1 MRKLRRTAILLT
13 LIFTFSIFCPKYKAK
28 SFAIST
34 IIGMV
39 IGLGAAAT
47 AITSLI
53 FLANKKETGDD
64 NSDDNL
70 IEQPD
75 DQKDEP
81 KKTDEGSEDEA
92 KKDEPKKT
100 DEDLEKEALNNRK
113 KPTEIVFILDE
124 SGSMRHLKDSTI
136 SSFNEMLESQKNLD
150 TEFPA
155 YLTTVVFSDNMKK
168 ICDHKEIHEVE
179 NMTSENYNPN
189 GCTALMDTLGKT
201 INEMSEINKDNDK
214 NVIFIIITDGYENA
228 SRKFKREDIKKMIEA
243 KREMGW
249 NFIFFGAN
257 IDSNKEAGSLGIDKK
272 YTSNF
277 AATKEGMRG
286 CIGICNNMICCMR

>member
-47 AITSLI
+47 AIASLI
-53 FLANKKETGDD
+53 FLANKEETE
-64 NSDDNL
+64 DDNL

-75 DQKDEP
+75 GQDEP
-81 KKTDEGSEDEA
+81 QKTD
-92 KKDEPKKT
+92 K
-100 DEDLEKEALNNRK
+100 DLEKEALNDRK

-124 SGSMRHLKDSTI
+124 SGSMWHLKKSTI

-150 TEFPA
+150 TKFPA

-228 SRKFKREDIKKMIEA
+228 SREFKREDIKKMIEA

-277 AATKEGMRG
+277 AATKEGMRD

>member
-13 LIFTFSIFCPKYKAK
+13 LIFTFSIFCPRYKAK
-28 SFAIST
+28 AIGISA
-34 IIGMV
+34 IIGIA
-39 IGLGAAAT
+39 IGLGAAAA
-47 AITSLI
+47 AIASLI
-53 FLANKKETGDD
+53 FLANKEETD
-64 NSDDNL
+64 DDNL

-75 DQKDEP
+75 GQDEP
-81 KKTDEGSEDEA
+81 QKTD
-92 KKDEPKKT
+92 K
-100 DEDLEKEALNNRK
+100 DLEKEALNDRK

-150 TEFPA
+150 TKFPA

-228 SRKFKREDIKKMIEA
+228 SREFKREDIKKMIKA

-257 IDSNKEAGSLGIDKK
+257 IDSNKEAESLGIDKK
-272 YTSNF
+272 NASNF
-277 AATKEGMRG
+277 KATASGLRG

>member
-1 MRKLRRTAILLT
+1 MHKLRRIAILLT
-13 LIFTFSIFCPKYKAK
+13 LIFTFSIFYPRYKAK
-28 SFAIST
+28 SFGISA

-39 IGLGAAAT
+39 IGLGAAAS
-47 AITSLI
+47 AIASLI
-53 FLANKKETGDD
+53 FLDNKEETDA
-64 NSDDNL
+64 DNL
-70 IEQPD
+70 IGQPVK
-75 DQKDEP
+75 QDEP
-81 KKTDEGSEDEA
+81 KKI
-92 KKDEPKKT
+92 
-100 DEDLEKEALNNRK
+100 DEDLEKEALNSRK

-124 SGSMRHLKDSTI
+124 SGSMWHLKNSTI

-150 TEFPA
+150 SKFPA
-155 YLTTVVFSDNMKK
+155 YLTTVVFSNNMKK

-179 NMTSENYNPN
+179 NMTSENYKPN

-228 SRKFKREDIKKMIEA
+228 SREFKREDIKKMIEA

-257 IDSNKEAGSLGIDKK
+257 IDSNKEAEGLGIDKK
-272 YTSNF
+272 YTGNF
-277 AATKEGMRG
+277 EATAKGMQG
-286 CIGICNNMICCMR
+286 CIGNCNRMICCMR

>member
-13 LIFTFSIFCPKYKAK
+13 LIFTFSIFCPKYKVK
-28 SFAIST
+28 SFGIGA

-39 IGLGAAAT
+39 IGLGVAAS
-47 AITSLI
+47 AIASLI
-53 FLANKKETGDD
+53 FLANKEETD
-64 NSDDNL
+64 DDNL

-75 DQKDEP
+75 GQDEP
-81 KKTDEGSEDEA
+81 QKTD
-92 KKDEPKKT
+92 K
-100 DEDLEKEALNNRK
+100 DLEKEALNDRK

-277 AATKEGMRG
+277 AATKEGMRD

>member
-47 AITSLI
+47 AIASLI
-53 FLANKKETGDD
+53 FLANKEETD
-64 NSDDNL
+64 DDNL

-75 DQKDEP
+75 GQDEP
-81 KKTDEGSEDEA
+81 QKTD
-92 KKDEPKKT
+92 K
-100 DEDLEKEALNNRK
+100 DLEKEALNDRK

-124 SGSMRHLKDSTI
+124 SGSMWHLKKSTI

-150 TEFPA
+150 TKFPA

-277 AATKEGMRG
+277 AATKEGMRD

>member
-13 LIFTFSIFCPKYKAK
+13 LIFTFSIFCPRYRAK
-28 SFAIST
+28 SFGIGA

-39 IGLGAAAT
+39 IGLGAAAS
-47 AITSLI
+47 AIASLI
-53 FLANKKETGDD
+53 FLANKEETD
-64 NSDDNL
+64 DDNL

-75 DQKDEP
+75 GQDEP
-81 KKTDEGSEDEA
+81 QKTD
-92 KKDEPKKT
+92 K
-100 DEDLEKEALNNRK
+100 DLEKEALNDRK

-277 AATKEGMRG
+277 AATKEGMRD

>member
-13 LIFTFSIFCPKYKAK
+13 LIFTFSIFCPKYKVK
-28 SFAIST
+28 SFGIGA

-39 IGLGAAAT
+39 IGLGVAAS
-47 AITSLI
+47 AIASLI
-53 FLANKKETGDD
+53 SLANKEETD
-64 NSDDNL
+64 DDNL

-75 DQKDEP
+75 GQDEP
-81 KKTDEGSEDEA
+81 QKTD
-92 KKDEPKKT
+92 K
-100 DEDLEKEALNNRK
+100 DLEKEALNDRK

-150 TEFPA
+150 TKFPA

-228 SRKFKREDIKKMIEA
+228 SREFKREDIKKMIEA

-277 AATKEGMRG
+277 AATKEGMRD

>member
-39 IGLGAAAT
+39 IGLGVAAS
-47 AITSLI
+47 AIASLI
-53 FLANKKETGDD
+53 FLANKEETD
-64 NSDDNL
+64 DDNL

-75 DQKDEP
+75 GQDEP
-81 KKTDEGSEDEA
+81 QKTD
-92 KKDEPKKT
+92 K
-100 DEDLEKEALNNRK
+100 DLEKEALNDRK

-150 TEFPA
+150 TKFPA

-179 NMTSENYNPN
+179 NMTSENYKPN

-228 SRKFKREDIKKMIEA
+228 SREFKREDIKKMIKA

-277 AATKEGMRG
+277 AATKEGMRD

>member
-13 LIFTFSIFCPKYKAK
+13 LIFTFSIFCPKYKVK
-28 SFAIST
+28 SFGIGA

-39 IGLGAAAT
+39 IGLGVAAS
-47 AITSLI
+47 AIASLI
-53 FLANKKETGDD
+53 FLANKEETD
-64 NSDDNL
+64 DDNL

-75 DQKDEP
+75 GQDEP
-81 KKTDEGSEDEA
+81 QKTD
-92 KKDEPKKT
+92 K
-100 DEDLEKEALNNRK
+100 DLEKEALNDRK

-228 SRKFKREDIKKMIEA
+228 SREFKREDIKKMIKA

-277 AATKEGMRG
+277 AATKEGMRD

>member
-1 MRKLRRTAILLT
+1 MHKLRRIAILLT
-13 LIFTFSIFCPKYKAK
+13 LIFTFSIFYPRYKAK
-28 SFAIST
+28 SFGISA

-39 IGLGAAAT
+39 IGLGAAAS
-47 AITSLI
+47 AIASLI
-53 FLANKKETGDD
+53 FLDNKEETDA
-64 NSDDNL
+64 DNL
-70 IEQPD
+70 IGQPVK
-75 DQKDEP
+75 QDEP
-81 KKTDEGSEDEA
+81 KKI
-92 KKDEPKKT
+92 

-124 SGSMRHLKDSTI
+124 SGSMWHLKKSTI

-168 ICDHKEIHEVE
+168 ICDHKEIQEVE
-179 NMTSENYNPN
+179 NMTSENYKPN

-228 SRKFKREDIKKMIEA
+228 SREFKREDINKMIKA

-257 IDSNKEAGSLGIDKK
+257 IDSNQEAESLGIDKK
-272 YTSNF
+272 YASNF
-277 AATKEGMRG
+277 EATKEGMRCCMAG
-286 CIGICNNMICCMR
+286 CNNMMARMRG

>member
-13 LIFTFSIFCPKYKAK
+13 LIFTFSIFCPKYKVK
-28 SFAIST
+28 SFGIGA

-39 IGLGAAAT
+39 IGLGVAAS
-47 AITSLI
+47 AIASLI
-53 FLANKKETGDD
+53 FLANKEETD
-64 NSDDNL
+64 DDNL

-75 DQKDEP
+75 GQDEP
-81 KKTDEGSEDEA
+81 QKTD
-92 KKDEPKKT
+92 K
-100 DEDLEKEALNNRK
+100 DLEKEALNDRK

-124 SGSMRHLKDSTI
+124 SGSMRHLKKSTI

-277 AATKEGMRG
+277 AATKEGMRD

>member
-28 SFAIST
+28 SFAISA

-39 IGLGAAAT
+39 IGLGAAAS
-47 AITSLI
+47 AIASLI
-53 FLANKKETGDD
+53 SLANKEETD
-64 NSDDNL
+64 DDNL

-75 DQKDEP
+75 GQDEP
-81 KKTDEGSEDEA
+81 QKTD
-92 KKDEPKKT
+92 K
-100 DEDLEKEALNNRK
+100 DLEKEALNDRK

-124 SGSMRHLKDSTI
+124 SGSMWHLKKSTI

-150 TEFPA
+150 TKFPA

-277 AATKEGMRG
+277 AATKEGMRD

>member
-13 LIFTFSIFCPKYKAK
+13 LIFTFSIFCPKYKVK
-28 SFAIST
+28 SFGIGA

-39 IGLGAAAT
+39 IGLGVAAS
-47 AITSLI
+47 AIASLI
-53 FLANKKETGDD
+53 FLANKEETD
-64 NSDDNL
+64 DDNL

-75 DQKDEP
+75 GQDEP
-81 KKTDEGSEDEA
+81 QKTD
-92 KKDEPKKT
+92 K
-100 DEDLEKEALNNRK
+100 DLEKEALNDRK

-124 SGSMRHLKDSTI
+124 SGSMWHLKKSTI

-150 TEFPA
+150 TKFPA

-179 NMTSENYNPN
+179 NMTSENYKPN

-228 SRKFKREDIKKMIEA
+228 SREFKREDIKKMIKA

-257 IDSNKEAGSLGIDKK
+257 IDSNKEAESLGIDKK
-272 YTSNF
+272 NASNF
-277 AATKEGMRG
+277 EATKEGMRCCMAG
-286 CIGICNNMICCMR
+286 CNNMMARMRE

>member
-47 AITSLI
+47 AIASLI
-53 FLANKKETGDD
+53 FLANKEETE
-64 NSDDNL
+64 DDNL

-75 DQKDEP
+75 GQDEP
-81 KKTDEGSEDEA
+81 QKTD
-92 KKDEPKKT
+92 K
-100 DEDLEKEALNNRK
+100 DLEKEALNDRK

-124 SGSMRHLKDSTI
+124 SGSMWHLKKSTI

-150 TEFPA
+150 TKFPA

-228 SRKFKREDIKKMIEA
+228 SREFKREDIKKMIEA

-277 AATKEGMRG
+277 AATKEGMRD
-286 CIGICNNMICCMR
+286 CIGICNNMICCML

>member
-1 MRKLRRTAILLT
+1 M
-13 LIFTFSIFCPKYKAK
+13 
-28 SFAIST
+28 
-34 IIGMV
+34 
-39 IGLGAAAT
+39 
-47 AITSLI
+47 
-53 FLANKKETGDD
+53 
-64 NSDDNL
+64 

-75 DQKDEP
+75 GQDEP
-81 KKTDEGSEDEA
+81 QKTD
-92 KKDEPKKT
+92 K
-100 DEDLEKEALNNRK
+100 DLEKEALNDRK

-228 SRKFKREDIKKMIEA
+228 SREFKREDIKKMIKA

-257 IDSNKEAGSLGIDKK
+257 IDSNKEAESLGIDKK
-272 YTSNF
+272 NASNF
-277 AATKEGMRG
+277 KATASGLRG

>member
-47 AITSLI
+47 AIASLI
-53 FLANKKETGDD
+53 FLANKEETD
-64 NSDDNL
+64 DDNL

-75 DQKDEP
+75 GQDEP
-81 KKTDEGSEDEA
+81 QKTD
-92 KKDEPKKT
+92 K
-100 DEDLEKEALNNRK
+100 DLEKEALNDRK

-124 SGSMRHLKDSTI
+124 SGSMWHLKKSTI

-228 SRKFKREDIKKMIEA
+228 SREFKREDIKKMIKA

-257 IDSNKEAGSLGIDKK
+257 IDSNKEAESLGIDKK
-272 YTSNF
+272 NASNF
-277 AATKEGMRG
+277 KATASGLRG

>member
-47 AITSLI
+47 AIASLI
-53 FLANKKETGDD
+53 FLANKEETD
-64 NSDDNL
+64 DDNL

-75 DQKDEP
+75 GQDEP
-81 KKTDEGSEDEA
+81 QKTD
-92 KKDEPKKT
+92 K
-100 DEDLEKEALNNRK
+100 DLEKEALNDRK

-124 SGSMRHLKDSTI
+124 SGSMWHLKKSTI

-150 TEFPA
+150 TKFPA

-228 SRKFKREDIKKMIEA
+228 SREFKREDIKKMIEA

-277 AATKEGMRG
+277 AATKEGMRD

>member
-13 LIFTFSIFCPKYKAK
+13 LIFTFSIFCPRYRAK
-28 SFAIST
+28 SFGIGA
-34 IIGMV
+34 IIG
-39 IGLGAAAT
+39 IGYFRSIGEMT
-47 AITSLI
+47 ITSSTNPLYTLQSRAD
-53 FLANKKETGDD
+53 FTLHVL
-64 NSDDNL
+64 NL
-70 IEQPD
+70 LDFI
-75 DQKDEP
+75 
-81 KKTDEGSEDEA
+81 GG
-92 KKDEPKKT
+92 
-100 DEDLEKEALNNRK
+100 DLEKEALNDRK

-277 AATKEGMRG
+277 AATKEGMRD